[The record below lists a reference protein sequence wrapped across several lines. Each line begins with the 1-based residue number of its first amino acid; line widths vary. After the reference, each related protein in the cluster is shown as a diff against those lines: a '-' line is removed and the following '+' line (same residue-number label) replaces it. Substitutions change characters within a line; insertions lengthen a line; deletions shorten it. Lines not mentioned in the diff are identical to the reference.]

1 MTAVLCKTRDGE
13 PLATVSNLPGDGADL
28 TPAELRALA
37 AGLLQIAADAEAQ
50 PLKARRYLP
59 QRRVYALAELLAGMK
74 PGDMPTAPGWGDARP
89 AGREV

>member
-37 AGLLQIAADAEAQ
+37 AGLLQVAADAEAQ